1 MISETRALLALSV
14 IPNFGIQRVRALV
27 KQVEH
32 PSKLFS
38 LSAKEL
44 KLLDGI
50 GAVLAEQIRSFSS
63 WDLVDSILEKT
74 QSIGAQLIG
83 YNDENYP
90 DSLKQIFDPP
100 LFLWVKGTIE
110 ALHTKGIAIVGTRS
124 PSEYGRKMTID
135 FTTKAIEHGL
145 SIYSGLAY
153 GIDTIAH
160 RTAVELNGTTVA
172 VLGSGIDWIYPNA
185 NIPLAHKIIE
195 SGGAIISEFLP
206 GTKPDAGNFPIRN
219 RIVSGLSQ
227 GVLVVETSEK
237 GGSRITAN
245 LALDQNRE
253 VFVIP
258 HANTNP
264 NGTGCNELIKK
275 GYGKL
280 VQDFEDIT
288 DELLIKKM
296 ESETSKAAKNH
307 PTEKWKEANLSDEL
321 KQICMILESGKS
333 HIDEISEAL
342 NKSTQELLVRLLE
355 LEFQGVIVQ
364 HAGKKFFLI

>member
-1 MISETRALLALSV
+1 MISDTRALLALSV

-32 PSKLFS
+32 PAQIFS

-44 KLLDGI
+44 KVFDGI
-50 GAVLAEQIRSFSS
+50 GAVLAEQIRSFES
-63 WDLVDSILEKT
+63 WNLVDSILEKT
-74 QSIGAQLIG
+74 QAIGAQLIG
-83 YNDENYP
+83 YNDANYP
-90 DSLKQIFDPP
+90 ESLKQIFDPP
-100 LFLWVKGTIE
+100 LFLWVKGNVE

-124 PSEYGRKMTID
+124 PSEYGRKMAIE
-135 FTTKAIEHGL
+135 FTTQAIQHGL

-153 GIDTIAH
+153 GVDTIAH
-160 RTAVELNGTTVA
+160 RTAVELKGQTIA

-185 NIPLAHKIIE
+185 NIPLAHKIME

-219 RIVSGLSQ
+219 RIVSGLSL

-280 VQDFEDIT
+280 VQDFGDIA
-288 DELLIKKM
+288 DELNI
-296 ESETSKAAKNH
+296 ESVEIESTKSAKIH
-307 PTEKWKEANLSDEL
+307 QTEKWKTANLSEEL
-321 KQICMILESGKS
+321 KQICLILESGKA
-333 HIDEISEAL
+333 HIDELSEASG
-342 NKSTQELLVRLLE
+342 KSTQELLVRLLE

-364 HAGKKFFLI
+364 RSGKNFFLV